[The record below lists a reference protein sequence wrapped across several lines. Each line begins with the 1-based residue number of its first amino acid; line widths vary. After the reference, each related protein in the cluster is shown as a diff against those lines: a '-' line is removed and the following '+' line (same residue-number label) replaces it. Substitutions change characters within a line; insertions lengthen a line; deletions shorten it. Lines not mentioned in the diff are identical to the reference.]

1 MLKHYSEFL
10 KKNIWRYVVGV
21 IILLLVDLFQL
32 VLPQVLSRFTDS
44 LLAGSTVMSDIH
56 RIVIIIG
63 ILAVGIAVSRFL
75 WRVMITWTAVY
86 FEAWIRSKL
95 FKHLTGLPRTFYHEH
110 KTGDLMAHAT
120 NDIRT
125 VRFASSGGIIMS
137 VDALF
142 ISITTII
149 LMFITIDWKLTLI
162 ALAPMPLIAV
172 VVFYMGRIIHR
183 KFGLVQEG
191 FSILSDKAQ
200 ESFAGIRVIKSFS
213 QEDNDLQ
220 DFNEKNQLNYE
231 RNMSLARTNSLMRPL
246 VRFIGSISGIL
257 GIMFGTRFVLNGDI
271 SVGEFVAFITYLDM
285 FVWPMM
291 AFGFFTNLIQRG
303 ATSIRRLNKLFDQ
316 TSDLH
321 DVEDSDDL
329 TDRSIRVRD
338 LTFHYPGTAQP
349 ALADFSLDVPS
360 GSSLGIIGRTASGKS
375 TLTSLLLRL
384 YNIPDKTV
392 FVGGQDINAISVADT
407 RDMIGAVV
415 QDHFLFSTKIKKNI
429 AFTGDEIDEERM
441 VESAKTAQIH
451 DEIADLPLGYDTYL
465 GERGVNL
472 SGGQK
477 QRTSIARL
485 LYKSPD
491 IMILDDALS
500 AVDTKTE
507 DAILRHIEEELSGRT
522 TIVISHRVSTLRKM
536 DQIIFMDQGRILE
549 RGSHEELM
557 DLKGHYYQVFLKQ
570 QLEEK
575 IQEVA

>member
-1 MLKHYSEFL
+1 
-10 KKNIWRYVVGV
+10 
-21 IILLLVDLFQL
+21 
-32 VLPQVLSRFTDS
+32 
-44 LLAGSTVMSDIH
+44 
-56 RIVIIIG
+56 
-63 ILAVGIAVSRFL
+63 
-75 WRVMITWTAVY
+75 
-86 FEAWIRSKL
+86 
-95 FKHLTGLPRTFYHEH
+95 
-110 KTGDLMAHAT
+110 MAHAT

-303 ATSIRRLNKLFDQ
+303 AASIRRLNKLFDQ

-407 RDMIGAVV
+407 REMIGAVV

>member
-1 MLKHYSEFL
+1 M
-10 KKNIWRYVVGV
+10 
-21 IILLLVDLFQL
+21 
-32 VLPQVLSRFTDS
+32 
-44 LLAGSTVMSDIH
+44 
-56 RIVIIIG
+56 
-63 ILAVGIAVSRFL
+63 
-75 WRVMITWTAVY
+75 
-86 FEAWIRSKL
+86 
-95 FKHLTGLPRTFYHEH
+95 
-110 KTGDLMAHAT
+110 
-120 NDIRT
+120 
-125 VRFASSGGIIMS
+125 
-137 VDALF
+137 
-142 ISITTII
+142 
-149 LMFITIDWKLTLI
+149 
-162 ALAPMPLIAV
+162 
-172 VVFYMGRIIHR
+172 
-183 KFGLVQEG
+183 
-191 FSILSDKAQ
+191 
-200 ESFAGIRVIKSFS
+200 
-213 QEDNDLQ
+213 
-220 DFNEKNQLNYE
+220 
-231 RNMSLARTNSLMRPL
+231 
-246 VRFIGSISGIL
+246 
-257 GIMFGTRFVLNGDI
+257 
-271 SVGEFVAFITYLDM
+271 
-285 FVWPMM
+285 
-291 AFGFFTNLIQRG
+291 
-303 ATSIRRLNKLFDQ
+303 
-316 TSDLH
+316 
-321 DVEDSDDL
+321 

-407 RDMIGAVV
+407 REMIGAVV

-472 SGGQK
+472 SGGHK